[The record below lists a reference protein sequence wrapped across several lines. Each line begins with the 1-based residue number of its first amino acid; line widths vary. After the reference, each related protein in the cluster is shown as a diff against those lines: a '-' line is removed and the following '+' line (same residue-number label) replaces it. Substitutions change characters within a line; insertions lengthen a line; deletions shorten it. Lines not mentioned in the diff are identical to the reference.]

1 MRSVSFAESQTLPA
15 SLPPAAA
22 FLYGFV
28 DATQD
33 GHNRI
38 RYGATTATL
47 ASAIYRG
54 DGIAAALTTAGL
66 ATTFANG
73 LFTCTPPSPNTLR
86 AFDRLG
92 VLMGLF
98 HSASTASTPSATS
111 HTSERIS
118 PVAIPLAGFTVA
130 RQVIQADDELNPD
143 RFNRDM
149 GHVYG
154 AARVLEVRAMMHKWS
169 LDAVRFGWVMRG
181 KVAFVGPDVNPLDG
195 ATPGGSITGRVIG
208 VSEPTFIGAA
218 QLWAEVAFT
227 IAIEEPS

>member
-1 MRSVSFAESQTLPA
+1 MRSVSFTESQTLPA

-28 DATQD
+28 DATID

-38 RYGATTATL
+38 RYGSTTVTL
-47 ASAIYRG
+47 GAGIYRG

-66 ATTFANG
+66 STSFANG
-73 LFTCTPPSPNTLR
+73 LFTCTPPSANTLR

-98 HSASTASTPSATS
+98 GRASTDSTASATS

-118 PVAIPLAGFTVA
+118 PIAIPLAGFTIT
-130 RQVIQADDELNPD
+130 RQMIQAADELNPD

-149 GHVYG
+149 GFVYG

-181 KVAFVGPDVNPLDG
+181 KVAFVGPDTNPID
-195 ATPGGSITGRVIG
+195 ASAPGGSITGRVIG
-208 VSEPTFIGAA
+208 VGEPTFIGAA

-227 IAIEEPS
+227 IAIEEP